1 MYRILIVGI
10 TLVVPAFFYFSTS
23 APSENS
29 MGLDPPIAGVMP
41 PASPDALLTED
52 DVFPDLVVQRDEGI
66 PRSAVERD
74 TTQVK
79 PVSVGEYID
88 PDRGADFSNRTE
100 TIEIGTYIDPD
111 RDADFSTPVRAIEVG
126 DYIDPDRGA
135 VLVVDPLTQVS
146 IGVFIDPDALFSD
159 SSDADVEIGAPMDP
173 DWQ

>member
-10 TLVVPAFFYFSTS
+10 MLVVPAFFYFSTS
-23 APSENS
+23 APSENNL
-29 MGLDPPIAGVMP
+29 GLDLPVTRVMP

-52 DVFPDLVVQRDEGI
+52 DVFPDVSVQRDEDI
-66 PRSAVERD
+66 PISASEGD
-74 TTQVK
+74 TTQVQ

-111 RDADFSTPVRAIEVG
+111 RDADFSSPVRTIEVG
-126 DYIDPDRGA
+126 EYIDPDRGA
-135 VLVVDPLTQVS
+135 ALVVDPLKQVS

-159 SSDADVEIGAPMDP
+159 SGEADVEIGAAMDP
-173 DWQ
+173 DRQ